1 MSISMSSGLRTV
13 GERVVILCS
22 QSCLLAGICM
32 KKKKA
37 QWWISSLLRSNLGLF
52 NLSRENFFCPFSLS
66 EESTVIDLFQP

>member
-1 MSISMSSGLRTV
+1 M
-13 GERVVILCS
+13 
-22 QSCLLAGICM
+22 QSELFAGWHLHE

>member
-32 KKKKA
+32 KKKK
-37 QWWISSLLRSNLGLF
+37 SSMVDF
-52 NLSRENFFCPFSLS
+52 I
-66 EESTVIDLFQP
+66 TIKI